1 MAGLCDYK
9 FWCGKT
15 EDGHGEANNPLGEH
29 QTHQD
34 GTSGW
39 KPAAYQTLEHFYFH
53 GHIRITLC
61 SKIKES
67 KYLWPEQSLFIVSIP
82 DTEKENAKSFL
93 AFSMKHVITNTF
105 CKKF

>member
-1 MAGLCDYK
+1 MERQTIL
-9 FWCGKT
+9 WV
-15 EDGHGEANNPLGEH
+15 NI

-61 SKIKES
+61 SRIKES